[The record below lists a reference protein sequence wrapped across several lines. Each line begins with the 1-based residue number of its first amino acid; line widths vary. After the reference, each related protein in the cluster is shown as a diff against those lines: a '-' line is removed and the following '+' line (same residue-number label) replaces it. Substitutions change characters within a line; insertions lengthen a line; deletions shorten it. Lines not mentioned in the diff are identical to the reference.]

1 MANISDFKAAL
12 AGGGARANLFQ
23 VGVTFPSFVSNGALA
38 SRQIQLLAHSASL
51 PSSKL
56 KTFATP
62 FQGRSVYQ
70 AAEREFEDWKIS
82 IYNDTNFSV
91 RNAFEEW
98 MNSVQNADSLSGISQ
113 PGLYQVP
120 LQVYQLDRS
129 GAILQYYDIQD
140 AFPHEVG
147 AIELSF
153 GEVNGIET
161 FDVTFTYNYFVNPQI
176 PAGAAVTVNVNVN
189 LPI

>member
-12 AGGGARANLFQ
+12 AGGGARPNLFQ

-38 SRQIQLLAHSASL
+38 SRQIQLLGHAASL
-51 PSSKL
+51 PASKL
-56 KTFATP
+56 KTFSTP
-62 FQGRSVYQ
+62 FQGRPVYQ
-70 AAEREFEDWKIS
+70 AAEREFEDWKVS
-82 IYNDTNFSV
+82 IYNDTSFLL

-98 MNSVQNADSLSGISQ
+98 MNSVQNAESLGGIAQ

-129 GAILQYYDIQD
+129 GSILQYYDIQD
-140 AFPHEVG
+140 AFPTDVS

-161 FDVTFTYNYFVNPQI
+161 FDVTFKYNYYVNPQI
-176 PAGAAVTVNVNVN
+176 PAGAQVSVNISAN